1 MKEKREFNF
10 AQRWVEGQARES
22 ESPSKLKTQALTWG
36 IGSLVFL
43 GVMGSTP
50 WLWEYKLS
58 RDIIVVEDKISLLRE
73 ISNQVSQLKT
83 LKSKVEGQEKL
94 QNLMKTSTRDPGPIL
109 EKLKDILPIGAVVN
123 SFSLQEKALI
133 LSVSV
138 PTPVDVARLWISLR
152 DSGMFQE
159 VDIQTISLQDK
170 AQTLNFNLSL
180 K

>member
-10 AQRWVEGQARES
+10 AQRWIEGQARES

-36 IGSLVFL
+36 IGGLVFL
-43 GVMGSTP
+43 GVIGSTP

-58 RDIIVVEDKISLLRE
+58 RDLIVVEDKISLLRE

-83 LKSKVEGQEKL
+83 LKSKVEEQEKL

-109 EKLKDILPIGAVVN
+109 EKLKNTLPIGAVVN
-123 SFSLQEKALI
+123 SFSLQENNVS
-133 LSVSV
+133 LSVSL
-138 PTPVDVARLWISLR
+138 PTPVDVARLWVSLR
-152 DSGMFQE
+152 DSGMFLV
-159 VDIQTISLQDK
+159 VDIQTVSLKD
-170 AQTLNFNLSL
+170 QTQTMNFNLTL